1 LNVGRSVP
9 QPPPMVIGSRGRRA
23 GPTVV
28 RRLEIHKTAR
38 TNASPAAPAVGAM
51 RKHTGRL

>member
-1 LNVGRSVP
+1 
-9 QPPPMVIGSRGRRA
+9 MVIGSRGRRA